1 MMFSPVVFL
10 ALFSPLAARAAIHNI
25 DVGAGGL
32 TFTQEAIS
40 AAAGDQII
48 FTFKSKNHTVTQSSF
63 AGPCTPKEGGFD
75 SGFMPVPANQTDN
88 FPTYTVTVN
97 DTQPIWVFCRQAA
110 NTPASHCGAGMVFA
124 ANCGIDPAPNS
135 FSNFKAAA
143 LAIGQSLA
151 AAAASTSA
159 AAGGYGGY
167 GSGSGD
173 ATTTAATQAAT
184 STSTSTSTAAP
195 ATHTVIV
202 GFNNTLSFTP
212 NEVAAAAGDIVLF
225 QFVSKNHTVSQS
237 AFATPCEPL
246 TGGFSSGFKP
256 VDNSTTDFPTWSLT
270 VNDTTPIWAYC
281 QQTNPTSHC
290 AKAMVLAIN
299 AVDNGAKNF
308 SAFQNNAKGVNGT
321 TGASTGSNT
330 DSGVISSASVNV
342 AALSFV
348 LAAVL
353 ASVL

>member
-1 MMFSPVVFL
+1 MFSPVVFL
-10 ALFSPLAARAAIHNI
+10 ALLSPLAARAAIHNI
-25 DVGAGGL
+25 DVGSAGGL
-32 TFTQEAIS
+32 TFTDQAIA

-75 SGFMPVPANQTDN
+75 SGFMPVQANQTDN

-97 DTQPIWVFCRQAA
+97 DTTPIWVFCRQAA

-135 FSNFKAAA
+135 FSNFKASA
-143 LAIGQSLA
+143 LAIGTSLK
-151 AAAASTSA
+151 AAAASASA
-159 AAGGYGGY
+159 GAGGYGY

-173 ATTTAATQAAT
+173 ATTTAASQTA
-184 STSTSTSTAAP
+184 TSTSTSTAAP
-195 ATHTVIV
+195 VTHTVIV
-202 GFNNTLSFTP
+202 GSNGTLSFSP
-212 NEVAAAAGDIVLF
+212 NEITAAAGDIVTF
-225 QFVSKNHTVSQS
+225 QFTSKNHSVAQS
-237 AFATPCEPL
+237 AFATPCAPL
-246 TGGFSSGFKP
+246 TGGFSSGFQF
-256 VDNSTTDFPTWSLT
+256 VNSTTEFPVWSLT

-281 QQTNPTSHC
+281 QQTNPISHC

-299 AVDNGAKNF
+299 AVDTGAKNF
-308 SAFQNNAKGVNGT
+308 TAFQNNALGANGT
-321 TGASTGSNT
+321 TGASTGSS

-353 ASVL
+353 SSVL